1 MPGATAWI
9 RPTPPV
15 PCETAAKR
23 SLGRSAASTVGSNGR
38 PVWEVLIGLRVGIDQ
53 GNQHHG
59 VCPVFQWCRLPCAI
73 ARCDPV
79 PGSRS
84 GAGSC
89 DHRRLGTGQEL
100 SVAALPAEGFQ
111 LYPVNLQAAD
121 RYRAPFSPAGRKDDN
136 RDAMVLAEIQ
146 RTSRHHLQPLHRKS
160 ETLRHSGQSLAITI
174 PWWEERT
181 RPVNQLTPYLH
192 AYYPRAL
199 ELFADLGAFLRAFRA
214 PARLARGRTESNG
227 SRGFPATPLARRHCQ
242 HGRPAGDRLQ
252 ASTPRRSS
260 HNSLLDPPPG
270 LSWYISS
277 KRSPASL
284 KHAINRLRS

>member
-160 ETLRHSGQSLAITI
+160 ETLRHSGQSQAITI
-174 PWWEERT
+174 PWWRS
-181 RPVNQLTPYLH
+181 
-192 AYYPRAL
+192 
-199 ELFADLGAFLRAFRA
+199 
-214 PARLARGRTESNG
+214 ARGRPISSPPICTPIT
-227 SRGFPATPLARRHCQ
+227 RGPWNYSPTWAPFCVLSGP
-242 HGRPAGDRLQ
+242 RPASPGAARKAMDRE
-252 ASTPRRSS
+252 AS
-260 HNSLLDPPPG
+260 PPH
-270 LSWYISS
+270 
-277 KRSPASL
+277 R
-284 KHAINRLRS
+284 